1 MGIGATAC
9 PAGKMRELVTGF
21 KNGTFSF
28 FSLSLSFLF
37 LTYTPLPL
45 VVFSGEEPE
54 REHCCHN
61 MPPC

>member
-1 MGIGATAC
+1 MGIGATAR

-28 FSLSLSFLF
+28 FSLF